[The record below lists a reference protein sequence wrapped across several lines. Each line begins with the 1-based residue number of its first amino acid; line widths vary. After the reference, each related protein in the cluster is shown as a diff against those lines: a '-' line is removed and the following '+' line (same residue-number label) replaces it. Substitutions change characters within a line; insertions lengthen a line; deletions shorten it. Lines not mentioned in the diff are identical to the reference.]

1 MRCMLK
7 LEIDTEA
14 GNKAISEGALPKI
27 MQQVMD
33 KTKPEASYFST
44 ESGRRTAFIF
54 FDLADP
60 SDIPAI
66 AEPAFSHL
74 GARVTFTPVMNSD
87 DLQKGLAQLG

>member
-7 LEIDTEA
+7 LQLDTDA
-14 GNKAISEGALPKI
+14 GNRAIADGTLPTI

-33 KTKPEASYFST
+33 RAKPEAAYFGL
-44 ESGRRTAFIF
+44 EDGRRTAFIF

-66 AEPAFSHL
+66 AEPAFTNL
-74 GARVTFTPVMNSD
+74 GARVTFTPVMNSE
-87 DLQKGLAQLG
+87 DLRKGLAQLG